1 MGFVSKLF
9 KAGKSVVVQ
18 SRREDRA
25 QGRAAHKAHEAY
37 LKKHGMEERKEK
49 KRAEAYHEKLVQ
61 LESKQYGYSAR
72 KEVGKIEVKRAERKQ
87 TKMFSQREPNR
98 EGFRRLFS

>member
-9 KAGKSVVVQ
+9 KAGKSAVVQ

-61 LESKQYGYSAR
+61 IGAKTYGIDARREAAKSK
-72 KEVGKIEVKRAERKQ
+72 
-87 TKMFSQREPNR
+87 
-98 EGFRRLFS
+98 RLFS